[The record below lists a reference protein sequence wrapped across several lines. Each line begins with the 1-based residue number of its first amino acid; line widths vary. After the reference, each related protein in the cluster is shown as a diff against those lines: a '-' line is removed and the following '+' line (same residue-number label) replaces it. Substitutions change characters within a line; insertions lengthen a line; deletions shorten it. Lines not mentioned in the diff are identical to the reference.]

1 MTNRDKTTEITA
13 SSAAEALGDTELDDV
28 QGGIAM
34 LLPAVQAAREAARS
48 EAAVLDFAL
57 TGDGDFS
64 AKARSLKSR
73 S

>member
-1 MTNRDKTTEITA
+1 MSTEIKPN
-13 SSAAEALGDTELDDV
+13 TEVETLDDADLDNA

-64 AKARSLKSR
+64 PKTKSLKSR
-73 S
+73 A